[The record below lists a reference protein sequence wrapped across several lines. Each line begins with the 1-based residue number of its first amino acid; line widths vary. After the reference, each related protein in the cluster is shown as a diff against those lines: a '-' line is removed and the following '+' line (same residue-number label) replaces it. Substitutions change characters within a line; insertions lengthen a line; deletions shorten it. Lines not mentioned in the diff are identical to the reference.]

1 MAHKYKK
8 NKAIYFK
15 REYGSKVL
23 NGPQR
28 SVQVKREN
36 WKLHLSTKRP
46 LVTLTC
52 GKWGSGMNRSQT
64 KVSCKPKKDG
74 MCRKQVE
81 ILLENIVLEGISDI
95 AGELGEI
102 KRF

>member
-1 MAHKYKK
+1 
-8 NKAIYFK
+8 
-15 REYGSKVL
+15 
-23 NGPQR
+23 
-28 SVQVKREN
+28 
-36 WKLHLSTKRP
+36 
-46 LVTLTC
+46 
-52 GKWGSGMNRSQT
+52 MNRSQT

-74 MCRKQVE
+74 MYRKQVE